1 MSTMDRRQA
10 ITAFAAMSAALGI
23 PAGLLEA
30 AQKEAIRYQLSDAP
44 LDFVPRFFTA
54 AELATAT
61 LLGDLIIPKDDRSG
75 SASDAK
81 VPEYMDFLCAEN
93 ASTGTWMRTG
103 LTWLDG
109 EATKRF
115 QKGFAATTPEQQTA
129 LLNDIAWPARAPQ
142 GMQDGVRFFNRF
154 RDLTASGF
162 WSSQM
167 GVKDLGYMGNTFV
180 REWTGC
186 PPEAKAHLGVN

>member
-23 PAGLLEA
+23 PAGILEA
-30 AQKEAIRYQLSDAP
+30 AQQEAIRYQLSDAP
-44 LDFVPRFFTA
+44 SGFVPRFFTP

-61 LLGDLIIPKDDRSG
+61 LLGDLIIPKDARSG

-81 VPEYMDFLCAEN
+81 VPEYMDFLCAEYQ
-93 ASTGTWMRTG
+93 STADWMRPG
-103 LTWLDG
+103 LAWLEG
-109 EATKRF
+109 ESTKRF
-115 QKGFAATTPEQQTA
+115 QKGFTTITAEQQVA
-129 LLNDIAWPARAPQ
+129 ILNDIAWPARAPE

-162 WSSQM
+162 WSSQV
-167 GVKDLGYMGNTFV
+167 GVKDLGYVGNTFV

-186 PPEAKAHLGVN
+186 PPEAEAKIGVN

>member
-23 PAGLLEA
+23 PAGVLEA
-30 AQKEAIRYQLSDAP
+30 AQKAAIGYQLSDDP
-44 LDFVPRFFTA
+44 NGFVPRFFTA
-54 AELATAT
+54 PELATAT
-61 LLGDLIIPKDDRSG
+61 LLGDLIIPKDERSG

-81 VPEYMDFLCAEN
+81 VPEYMDFLCAEYR
-93 ASTGTWMRTG
+93 STGEWMRPG
-103 LTWLDG
+103 LAWLEG
-109 EATKRF
+109 ESTKRF
-115 QKGFAATTPEQQTA
+115 QKGFTLLTAEQQGA
-129 LLNDIAWPARAPQ
+129 ILNDIAWPARAKPEF
-142 GMQDGVRFFNRF
+142 QDGVRFFNRF

-162 WSSQM
+162 WSSQT

>member
-1 MSTMDRRQA
+1 MDRRQA

-30 AQKEAIRYQLSDAP
+30 ATRKVADSRQPTAG
-44 LDFVPRFFTA
+44 DFVPGFFTA
-54 AELATAT
+54 SELATVT

-93 ASTGTWMRTG
+93 QSTGTWVRTG

-109 EATKRF
+109 ESTKRF
-115 QKGFAATTPEQQTA
+115 QKGFATATPEQQTA
-129 LLNDIAWPARAPQ
+129 ILNDIAWPAKAPQ

-154 RDLTASGF
+154 RDFTASGF

>member
-1 MSTMDRRQA
+1 VSTMDRRQA

-30 AQKEAIRYQLSDAP
+30 ATKQMALGS
-44 LDFVPRFFTA
+44 VPRFFTA

-61 LLGDLIIPKDDRSG
+61 LLGDLIIPKDARSG

-81 VPEYMDFLCAEN
+81 VPEYIDFLCAEYQ
-93 ASTGTWMRTG
+93 STADWVRPG
-103 LTWLDG
+103 LAWL
-109 EATKRF
+109 EAESTKRF
-115 QKGFAATTPEQQTA
+115 QKGFTTITAEQQVA
-129 LLNDIAWPARAPQ
+129 ILNDIAWPARAPE

-162 WSSQM
+162 WSSQV
-167 GVKDLGYMGNTFV
+167 GVKDLGYVGNTFV

-186 PPEAKAHLGVN
+186 PPEAEAKIGVN

>member
-1 MSTMDRRQA
+1 
-10 ITAFAAMSAALGI
+10 MSAALGI
-23 PAGLLEA
+23 PAGVLEA
-30 AQKEAIRYQLSDAP
+30 AQREMSKHEARSTT
-44 LDFVPRFFTA
+44 FVPRFFTP
-54 AELATAT
+54 AELATVT

-81 VPEYMDFLCAEN
+81 VPEYMDFLCAESQ
-93 ASTGTWMRTG
+93 STGNWVRAG
-103 LTWLDG
+103 LTWLDA
-109 EATKRF
+109 ESTKRF
-115 QKGFAATTPEQQTA
+115 QKGFTATTPEQQTA
-129 LLNDIAWPARAPQ
+129 ILNDIAWPAKAPE

-154 RDLTASGF
+154 RDFTASGF

>member
-1 MSTMDRRQA
+1 MDRRQA

-30 AQKEAIRYQLSDAP
+30 AQKEAGRYQLSDAP

-81 VPEYMDFLCAEN
+81 VPEYMDFLCAEYQ
-93 ASTGTWMRTG
+93 STGEWMRAG
-103 LTWLDG
+103 LTWLDA
-109 EATKRF
+109 ESTTLF
-115 QKGFAATTPEQQTA
+115 QKGFIASTPEQQSA
-129 LLNDIAWPARAPQ
+129 LLNDIAWPGKAPQ

>member
-1 MSTMDRRQA
+1 M
-10 ITAFAAMSAALGI
+10 
-23 PAGLLEA
+23 
-30 AQKEAIRYQLSDAP
+30 
-44 LDFVPRFFTA
+44 
-54 AELATAT
+54 ATAT

-93 ASTGTWMRTG
+93 QSTGTWVRTG

-109 EATKRF
+109 ESTKRF
-115 QKGFAATTPEQQTA
+115 QKGFTAATPEQQTA
-129 LLNDIAWPARAPQ
+129 ILNDIAWPAKAPQ

-154 RDLTASGF
+154 RDFTASGF

>member
-1 MSTMDRRQA
+1 MDRRQA

-30 AQKEAIRYQLSDAP
+30 AQKEAIRYQLSDDP
-44 LDFVPRFFTA
+44 NRFVPLFFTA

-81 VPEYMDFLCAEN
+81 VPEFMDFLCAESQ
-93 ASTGTWMRTG
+93 STGSWMRTG
-103 LTWLDG
+103 LTWLDA
-109 EATKRF
+109 ESTKQF
-115 QKGFAATTPEQQTA
+115 QKGFTAATPEQQTA
-129 LLNDIAWPARAPQ
+129 ILNDIAWPAKAPA

-154 RDLTASGF
+154 RDFTASGF

-186 PPEAKAHLGVN
+186 PPQAEAHIGVN

>member
-1 MSTMDRRQA
+1 VSTMDRRQA

-23 PAGLLEA
+23 PAGVLEA
-30 AQKEAIRYQLSDAP
+30 ATRKVADSRQPTA

-61 LLGDLIIPKDDRSG
+61 LLGDLIIPKDERSG

-81 VPEYMDFLCAEN
+81 VPEYMDFLCAEYR
-93 ASTGTWMRTG
+93 STGEWMRPG
-103 LTWLDG
+103 LAWLEG
-109 EATKRF
+109 ESTRRF
-115 QKGFAATTPEQQTA
+115 QKGFTAITAEQQGA
-129 LLNDIAWPARAPQ
+129 ILNDIAWPARAPQ

-162 WSSQM
+162 WSSQT